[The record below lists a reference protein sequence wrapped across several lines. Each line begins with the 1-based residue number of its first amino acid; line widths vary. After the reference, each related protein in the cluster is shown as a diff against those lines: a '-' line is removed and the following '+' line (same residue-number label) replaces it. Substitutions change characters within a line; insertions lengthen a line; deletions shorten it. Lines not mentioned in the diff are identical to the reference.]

1 MDSKFDKTTLQGLY
15 DNRNWGEAIKY
26 LQSFPAKN
34 ATAQIRVN
42 KRIDQ
47 LKILQAKDKSWFDK
61 TDQDTQQ
68 AYMLHNALQNN
79 GALPRDRDLKW
90 TDASGKEHIEH
101 QRNKFGT
108 EYIDAIN
115 SLVSKDN
122 KKINKIAIEISNDDY
137 LKSMG
142 ELLGVDDFNNN
153 NLGIGLVHTSDGKK
167 RLEVSLNN
175 NNLYKVVNAANK
187 VTSNGSTGEIID
199 RIGQNII
206 SFGIGGA
213 SVGAFFEGVGAIPG
227 ALIGASA
234 GLIKGVG
241 EEIYNS
247 VNVDTNVQIKG
258 IDSDNNIIDK
268 SDFNYNDLKKAI
280 GVINTAEELYNNSY
294 KGIKEQSEQSVTTDI
309 EVTQFYGLGHA
320 EAYKAMQE
328 NKLSSTEYD
337 KVTERWKEAYKSLLN
352 TGGIVDKEVYAW
364 KYGAE
369 GDKPKTGQ
377 NLTRINNEDL
387 PNLQGEIMLA
397 MKEDRLDMNL
407 ATMGGE
413 LGTLITISPKHNNEK
428 WSKKKGEE
436 QTKIFVKG
444 LYEES
449 AEKMI
454 ERSTKTQAAKLAYDM
469 KKDNYELTLDSGRTV
484 GYESGYG
491 AYTAYIDPKDSKVKR
506 QLLSDEQFAGYLN
519 EHFIIKD
526 VANNAIANMNSNGNI
541 VQIGTN
547 GKKQEMSIDE
557 YCKLM
562 SISATNELID
572 NGTIDELDLYTYQGD
587 IFRKMKKLIEQYIT
601 IYNRN

>member
-68 AYMLHNALQNN
+68 AYMFHSALQSN
-79 GALPRDRDLKW
+79 GALPRDRDIQW
-90 TDASGKEHIEH
+90 TDAFGEKHIEH

-108 EYIDAIN
+108 EYVDAIN
-115 SLVSKDN
+115 NLVSKDN
-122 KKINKIAIEISNDDY
+122 KKINKIAIEISDDDY

-142 ELLGVDDFNNN
+142 ELLGIEDFNNN

-175 NNLYKVVNAANK
+175 NNLYKVINAANE
-187 VTSNGSTGEIID
+187 VTSNGSPGEIID
-199 RIGQNII
+199 RISQNIMGY
-206 SFGIGGA
+206 GIGGA
-213 SVGAFFEGVGAIPG
+213 AVGAFFEGVGAIPG
-227 ALIGASA
+227 FFVGASA
-234 GLIKGVG
+234 GLAKGVG

-247 VNVDTNVQIKG
+247 VNADTNVQIKG

-268 SDFNYNDLKKAI
+268 SDFNYSDLKRAI
-280 GVINTAEELYNNSY
+280 GVVNNAEELYKNSS
-294 KGIKEQSEQSVTTDI
+294 KGMQEQSEQSVTTDI

-328 NKLSSTEYD
+328 NKLSPTEYD
-337 KVTERWKEAYKSLLN
+337 KVTEMWKEAYKSLLN
-352 TGGIVDKEVYAW
+352 TGGIIDKEVYAW
-364 KYGAE
+364 KYGNE

-397 MKEDRLDMNL
+397 MKENKLDMNL

-413 LGTLITISPKHNNEK
+413 LGTLITISPKNNNEK
-428 WSKKKGEE
+428 WSKNKGEQ

-449 AEKMI
+449 AEKMV

-491 AYTAYIDPKDSKVKR
+491 AYMAYIDREDGKVKR

-526 VANNAIANMNSNGNI
+526 VANTAIANMNSNGNI
-541 VQIGTN
+541 VQIGAD
-547 GKKQEMSIDE
+547 GKKEEMSIDK
-557 YCKLM
+557 YCELM
-562 SISATNELID
+562 SISATNELVD
-572 NGTIDELDLYTYQGD
+572 NGVIDELDLYTYQGD
-587 IFRKMKKLIEQYIT
+587 IFIKMKKLIEQYRT
-601 IYNRN
+601 AYNIK

>member
-108 EYIDAIN
+108 EYIDVIN

-449 AEKMI
+449 AEKMV